1 MELKYIELEHDD
13 KLKYYIYIRFFL
25 SDPIN

>member
-1 MELKYIELEHDD
+1 MELKYIEFEYDD

-25 SDPIN
+25 FDFIN